1 MTLPSS
7 PACRAESSE
16 YTVRSGSGVLLRGGD
31 LSVTRGFIDA
41 ASPSLTNGAVWTGSI
56 FHSHIE
62 KYE

>member
-31 LSVTRGFIDA
+31 LSATRGFIDA
-41 ASPSLTNGAVWTGSI
+41 ASPSLTNGAV
-56 FHSHIE
+56 
-62 KYE
+62 